1 MSNALIIAGRFL
13 LGLYFLVPGL
23 MKFAAPDMHVA
34 LMQMHNVPLAE
45 PLMWLAAMANVGG
58 GLLLIFGRH
67 VCLTALAFVVYV
79 LLVNVLLHDFWAD
92 HPGVSSEREMQNFIK
107 NLGILAGL
115 LVLAGQSRL
124 RSFTHKGWWRSDRMV
139 NRDKA

>member
-92 HPGVSSEREMQNFIK
+92 HPG
-107 NLGILAGL
+107 A
-115 LVLAGQSRL
+115 
-124 RSFTHKGWWRSDRMV
+124 WRSKTCPDGCNSVRFEEGWPSSDRGL
-139 NRDKA
+139 A